1 MAFGIQVNAG
11 GYFIH
16 DSNIY
21 AEDLRSIKSVYVA
34 IADFSDGSFW
44 GELMIYYQ
52 FNSNGKLTFEVID
65 HFLYPKN

>member
-1 MAFGIQVNAG
+1 MKHLTIIIAFLMAFGIQVNAG

-34 IADFSDGSFW
+34 IADFSDGNCWTSLK
-44 GELMIYYQ
+44 EA
-52 FNSNGKLTFEVID
+52 TR
-65 HFLYPKN
+65 